1 MIKITLKLKDQKFR
15 ENFNKTENRYKLL
28 KHIQSNQ
35 LLPFKIRYLASMK
48 ITKLR
53 NSSISKMVNRCIVT
67 NRGRGVYRPFNL
79 SRHEIKRLA
88 MNGELFGVKKASW

>member
-1 MIKITLKLKDQKFR
+1 MIKITLKIKDQKFR
-15 ENFNKTENRYKLL
+15 ENYKKTERSYKLL
-28 KHIQSNQ
+28 KHIQNNQ
-35 LLPFKIRYLASMK
+35 LLPFKIRYLATMK
-48 ITKLR
+48 IVKFR

-88 MNGELFGVKKASW
+88 LNGEIPGVKKASW